1 MYRVIRYFTDM
12 QDNGRPYSAG
22 ETFPREGLLV
32 SADRIKELSSGAN
45 LQGVPL
51 IEEVRG
57 AVETG
62 EPDKAV
68 PVEDEPKKRGRK
80 RK

>member
-1 MYRVIRYFTDM
+1 MFRVIRYFTDM
-12 QDNGRPYSAG
+12 QDGGRPYSVG
-22 ETFPREGLLV
+22 ETFPREGLTV
-32 SADRIKELSSGAN
+32 SANRITELSTNAN

-57 AVETG
+57 VVETADA
-62 EPDKAV
+62 DKAA
-68 PVEDEPKKRGRK
+68 PVEDETKKRGRK

>member
-12 QDNGRPYSAG
+12 QDNNRPYSVG
-22 ETFPREGLLV
+22 ETFPREGLNV
-32 SADRIKELSSGAN
+32 TANRITELSTGAN

-57 AVETG
+57 AAETADA
-62 EPDKAV
+62 DKAA